1 MAASHRIP
9 LMRHQWRVEEDYRDV
24 PDRRERHYRDR
35 RRPSPPR
42 PTIQSS
48 IDRGEEAKGRG
59 VADCILTPQD
69 RSQDLGTSKTL
80 QRRVGKKGNHSPER
94 RSLNSEVP
102 TRNLAKSSEK
112 SERQFTDRR
121 TYQGGTKPPT
131 RWRETRSPSSHRD
144 SYNCS
149 GSGRRSHS
157 PSYSA
162 NHNRQASRIGRRRE
176 RADSTSSSNQIRR
189 CPSNEDN
196 STSTKRP
203 PRSSYIPLPS
213 ALSSSRA
220 HSCSRDLSPI
230 RQRSRSARR
239 RHSPRNLSPSYAR
252 AVSHRKHSL
261 GRHRESASSTYRPR
275 SQSKHTSS
283 TSTRQYRQRQSPS
296 LSPVESRLSDRIKK
310 PGWAVIE
317 TESPQGRIKEMQSST
332 HPIQSILDEST
343 QPPSPPQPIPSFD
356 SDSHSGGVR
365 ETFSSHSMK
374 TTELH
379 TGIRPGRPQVDTRQS
394 YSTSPQWTPTSSHH
408 GSPQSGSPFSRGR
421 AGWTGQQQQHFH
433 GQQRYSNLLA

>member
-42 PTIQSS
+42 PTIKSS
-48 IDRGEEAKGRG
+48 TDRGEEVKARG
-59 VADCILTPQD
+59 SADRILT
-69 RSQDLGTSKTL
+69 SQSRFEDLGTSKTL
-80 QRRVGKKGNHSPER
+80 QRRVGKEGNHSPEGQF
-94 RSLNSEVP
+94 LNSEVP
-102 TRNLAKSSEK
+102 TRNLAKPSEK
-112 SERQFTDRR
+112 SERLFTERQ
-121 TYQGGTKPPT
+121 TYQSDTKPPT

-144 SYNCS
+144 SYNRR

-157 PSYSA
+157 TSYSA
-162 NHNRQASRIGRRRE
+162 RHNRQASRIGRRRE
-176 RADSTSSSNQIRR
+176 RVDSTSSSNQIRR

-196 STSTKRP
+196 SASTKRP
-203 PRSSYIPLPS
+203 ARSSYISFPS
-213 ALSSSRA
+213 AFSSSRT
-220 HSCSRDLSPI
+220 HSCSRNPSPI
-230 RQRSRSARR
+230 RQRSRSTHR
-239 RHSPRNLSPSYAR
+239 RHSPRDFSPSYER

-261 GRHRESASSTYRPR
+261 GRPRESASSTYRPG

-283 TSTRQYRQRQSPS
+283 TSTRQHRQRQSPS
-296 LSPVESRLSDRIKK
+296 PSPVESRLSDRNIR
-310 PGWAVIE
+310 PGWAVIK

-365 ETFSSHSMK
+365 ETFPSHGMK
-374 TTELH
+374 ATELH
-379 TGIRPGRPQVDTRQS
+379 AGIRPGRPQVDTRQP

-421 AGWTGQQQQHFH
+421 AGWTGQQQHFH
-433 GQQRYSNLLA
+433 GQQRYSHLLA

>member
-1 MAASHRIP
+1 
-9 LMRHQWRVEEDYRDV
+9 MRHQWRVEEDYRDV

-48 IDRGEEAKGRG
+48 TDRGEKVNGRG
-59 VADCILTPQD
+59 AADCILTPQA

-80 QRRVGKKGNHSPER
+80 QRRVGKKGNHSPETR
-94 RSLNSEVP
+94 FLNSEVP

-121 TYQGGTKPPT
+121 TYQGGNKPPT
-131 RWRETRSPSSHRD
+131 GLRETRSPSSHRD

-149 GSGRRSHS
+149 GSGRSHS

-162 NHNRQASRIGRRRE
+162 RHNRQASRIGRRRE

-203 PRSSYIPLPS
+203 ARSSHIPFSS
-213 ALSSSRA
+213 ALSSSRT
-220 HSCSRDLSPI
+220 HSCSRNPSPT

-239 RHSPRNLSPSYAR
+239 RHSPRNFSSSYVR
-252 AVSHRKHSL
+252 AVPHRKHSL
-261 GRHRESASSTYRPR
+261 GRHRESASSTYRPS

-283 TSTRQYRQRQSPS
+283 AITRQNSQRQSPS
-296 LSPVESRLSDRIKK
+296 LSPVDSRLSDRNIR
-310 PGWAVIE
+310 PRWAVIVK
-317 TESPQGRIKEMQSST
+317 ESPQGRIKEMQSST

-374 TTELH
+374 ATELH
-379 TGIRPGRPQVDTRQS
+379 AAIRPGRPQVDTRQT

-421 AGWTGQQQQHFH
+421 AGWTGQQQHFH
-433 GQQRYSNLLA
+433 GQPRYSNLLA

>member
-1 MAASHRIP
+1 
-9 LMRHQWRVEEDYRDV
+9 MRHQWRVEEDYRDV

-42 PTIQSS
+42 PTIKSS
-48 IDRGEEAKGRG
+48 TDRGEEIKGRG
-59 VADCILTPQD
+59 AADCILTPQS
-69 RSQDLGTSKTL
+69 RSQDLGKSKSL
-80 QRRVGKKGNHSPER
+80 QRRVGKKGDHSPER
-94 RSLNSEVP
+94 QFLNSEVP
-102 TRNLAKSSEK
+102 TRNLAKSSER
-112 SERQFTDRR
+112 SERQFTERQ
-121 TYQGGTKPPT
+121 TYQGDTKPPT

-144 SYNCS
+144 SYNCR
-149 GSGRRSHS
+149 GSGRSHS

-162 NHNRQASRIGRRRE
+162 RHNRQASRIGRRRE
-176 RADSTSSSNQIRR
+176 RADSTSSSNKIRR
-189 CPSNEDN
+189 YPSNEDN
-196 STSTKRP
+196 SASIKRP
-203 PRSSYIPLPS
+203 ARSSYIPFPS
-213 ALSSSRA
+213 GLSSSRT
-220 HSCSRDLSPI
+220 HSCSRNPSPI

-239 RHSPRNLSPSYAR
+239 RHSPRNFSPSYER
-252 AVSHRKHSL
+252 AVPHRKHSL
-261 GRHRESASSTYRPR
+261 GRHRESASSTYRPA

-283 TSTRQYRQRQSPS
+283 TSTRRYRQRQSPS
-296 LSPVESRLSDRIKK
+296 PSSVESRLSDRNIR

-332 HPIQSILDEST
+332 HPIQSILDETT

-374 TTELH
+374 ATELH
-379 TGIRPGRPQVDTRQS
+379 AGIRPGRPQVDTRQP

-421 AGWTGQQQQHFH
+421 AGWTGQQQHFH
-433 GQQRYSNLLA
+433 GQQRYSNLFAYLLDHC